1 MNFKFDTIYSNWI
14 FIWFLL
20 YIVNLISFNPLFIL
34 IIGYMSVIFC
44 LIYLYLKKI
53 NMYNFIKFS
62 IININIKI
70 IPIFVILY
78 MNNYNY
84 NVNIYDMIFSLVLTL
99 IYITYILMYYNKNP
113 LYYYHIILDTYIK
126 NNDDYKSYAS
136 IIYDKL
142 YKLIS

>member
-1 MNFKFDTIYSNWI
+1 
-14 FIWFLL
+14 
-20 YIVNLISFNPLFIL
+20 
-34 IIGYMSVIFC
+34 
-44 LIYLYLKKI
+44 
-53 NMYNFIKFS
+53 MYNFIKFF

-78 MNNYNY
+78 INNYNY

-126 NNDDYKSYAS
+126 NNEDYKSYAS